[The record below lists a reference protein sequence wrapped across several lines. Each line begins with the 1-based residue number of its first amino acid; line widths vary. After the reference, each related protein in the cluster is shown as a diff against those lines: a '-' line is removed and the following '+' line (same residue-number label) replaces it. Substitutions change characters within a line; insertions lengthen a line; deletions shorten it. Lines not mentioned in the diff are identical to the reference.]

1 MCASA
6 IELWNSLKNVLRGCV
21 NIFQFRKCA
30 KKELLDYMKLPK
42 KIVASTDDKI
52 LGIVWL
58 SLYLL
63 CNCEQQIVYLFLILY
78 LELQSVR
85 LTLSFAL
92 FLIEIYAN
100 SLEFESL
107 CYAVL
112 HFLKH
117 NKLRI
122 DNCIGSSKQKCQ
134 AKLQS
139 QQISSLCASLYQ
151 LTDQLIIFY
160 AADWL
165 I

>member
-1 MCASA
+1 
-6 IELWNSLKNVLRGCV
+6 
-21 NIFQFRKCA
+21 
-30 KKELLDYMKLPK
+30 MKLPK
-42 KIVASTDDKI
+42 KNVASTDDKI

-63 CNCEQQIVYLFLILY
+63 CNCEQHIVYLFLILY
-78 LELQSVR
+78 LELKSVR

-100 SLEFESL
+100 SL

-160 AADWL
+160 AADCL